1 MVAPDRNFVG
11 GCGSNQRDHARA
23 RNMQFVTYNIHYGFG
38 RDGHN
43 ALERIADAVDGA
55 DVIALQEVERFWPRS
70 GMADQVARLSKLL
83 PDYWVAY
90 GANLDLHS
98 PAGFPG
104 EATTARRQFGNMLLS
119 RTPILSSTNVAL
131 PRPADEPQTM
141 QRGALEAVV
150 STPRGATVRV
160 YSTHLDYLSPL
171 TRLAQLQAIET
182 HHLQTAAQGG
192 SWAGTHPVD
201 DDWIVGDEPEISQA
215 AVLLGDLNM
224 WPGTSEYRAA
234 LHSASPFVDAWDHAM
249 TRGNGATKGG
259 HRIDHCW
266 VTQDLAKSIGIA
278 WVDPEADGSD
288 HQPIWFE
295 LDV

>member
-1 MVAPDRNFVG
+1 
-11 GCGSNQRDHARA
+11 
-23 RNMQFVTYNIHYGFG
+23 MQFVTYNIHYGFG

-43 ALERIADAVDGA
+43 ALERIAEAVDGA

-83 PDYWVAY
+83 PDYWIAY
-90 GANLDLHS
+90 GPNLDLHS

-104 EATTARRQFGNMLLS
+104 EAHTARRQFGNMVLS
-119 RTPILSSTNVAL
+119 RTPIHSTTNVSL
-131 PRPADEPQTM
+131 PRPSDEPQTM
-141 QRGALEAVV
+141 QRGALDVV
-150 STPRGATVRV
+150 LSTSIGAALRV

-182 HHLQTAAQGG
+182 HHARSIDEGG
-192 SWAGTHPVD
+192 AWVGVHASEH
-201 DDWIVGDEPEISQA
+201 DWIVGDEPKTPNA

-234 LHSASPFVDAWDHAM
+234 LHPESPFSDAWDHAI
-249 TRGNGATKGG
+249 TRGQGATKDG

-266 VTQDLAKSIGIA
+266 VTHDLVEHVGIA

-295 LDV
+295 LDI